1 MAEGTPKL
9 PNFHATPTYSACS
22 WRYSCNM
29 YDGMQ
34 LILLLGSR
42 WCVMIRQY
50 IAVPLFLTRIQG
62 GAVTAAFTAIF
73 PHLVRTNVVLVAAI
87 GLMEV

>member
-1 MAEGTPKL
+1 
-9 PNFHATPTYSACS
+9 
-22 WRYSCNM
+22 
-29 YDGMQ
+29 
-34 LILLLGSR
+34 
-42 WCVMIRQY
+42 MIRQY